1 MTTSEL
7 GWDVRPGAT
16 VPVDRLIP
24 GTGALGCLLVHGLTG
39 TPAEMMP
46 VAETLAG
53 HYPLWVT
60 RIAGHATTVR
70 DLASTSWPQWYESAC
85 AGADAL
91 SATVPRI
98 VVIGLSMG
106 ALLAMRLAVERP
118 AAVAGL
124 ILLSPAVA
132 LTRRL
137 ARWFG
142 GPLRLLGAA
151 DTRWTLLRAMLARVA
166 FSKTGSDI
174 ADPDVRASHPGY
186 RQVPLRALLNLM
198 ALQRLAHRDAPRVTQ
213 PVLVIHAFQDHT
225 CPVAGAEAL
234 YARLGS
240 RQKRLALL
248 GQSFHVVTVDR
259 ERQRVLDE
267 ITGFVDALE
276 SGTAASR

>member
-1 MTTSEL
+1 MMKSEL
-7 GWDVRPGAT
+7 GNDAQIGAA

-24 GTGALGCLLVHGLTG
+24 GTGVLGCLLVHGLTG

-46 VAETLAG
+46 VAAALAG
-53 HYPLWVT
+53 RNPLWVT
-60 RIAGHATTVR
+60 RVAGHATTVT
-70 DLASTSWPQWYESAC
+70 DLASTSWPQWYDSAC

-91 SATVPRI
+91 TATAPRI

-118 AAVAGL
+118 ASVAGL
-124 ILLSPAVA
+124 VLLSPAVA
-132 LTRRL
+132 LQRRL

-151 DTRWTLLRAMLARVA
+151 DARWTPLRTTLARVA

-174 ADPDVRASHPGY
+174 ADLDVRASHPGY
-186 RQVPLRALLNLM
+186 RQVPLRALLNLL
-198 ALQRLAHRDAPRVTQ
+198 ALQRLAYRDAPRVAQ
-213 PVLVIHAFQDHT
+213 PTLVIHAIQDHT
-225 CPVAGAEAL
+225 CPVSAAEAL
-234 YARLGS
+234 YERLGS

-267 ITGFVDALE
+267 VTGFVDGLA
-276 SGTAASR
+276 SDAASG